1 MEQDQDA
8 IGVGEVALVLLHAGA
23 RHRPAQLRHERRPHQ
38 LRELEMRDV
47 VDCRPG
53 RLGAPAVPRSGVQQ
67 VDQRAARIAHRR
79 DDLLHAAAGVVFDDE
94 AGARGDI
101 GFEVGV
107 DPPRIAGDDLN
118 AGVVQPPGER
128 AAIDEEIDLEAGE
141 QDGIQRADE
150 QFVLADG

>member
-1 MEQDQDA
+1 MP
-8 IGVGEVALVLLHAGA
+8 
-23 RHRPAQLRHERRPHQ
+23 PASRTAETTFFTLRRR
-38 LRELEMRDV
+38 
-47 VDCRPG
+47 
-53 RLGAPAVPRSGVQQ
+53 
-67 VDQRAARIAHRR
+67 
-79 DDLLHAAAGVVFDDE
+79 VVFDDE
-94 AGARGDI
+94 AGARGDV